1 LNKRDL
7 VIVALATF
15 CLTSTLFM
23 ILPSRSAEPYNPW
36 GDVSGPT
43 IGEPDGTINMRDIN
57 YEILRFNTF
66 GDTAKNV
73 TIAAHASKLAYNIT
87 TSVPAGQQFTTPWI
101 LVDGYSKISVCVY
114 NVAAIDS
121 YSLTTRHTGY
131 ISEWYVDHQ
140 VNATGDIVKTYD
152 VPNQEIRIICENN
165 DAGSRTLSLDIYL
178 LA

>member
-1 LNKRDL
+1 MKIRKDL
-7 VIVALATF
+7 VIAVLVTF
-15 CLTSTLFM
+15 CLTTTLFM
-23 ILPSRSAEPYNPW
+23 VKASWSGGEWDPW
-36 GDVSGPT
+36 VD
-43 IGEPDGTINMRDIN
+43 IKEDGTVDIYDAITLAN
-57 YEILRFNTF
+57 AYGTS
-66 GDTAKNV
+66 GDTTKNV
-73 TIAAHASKLAYNIT
+73 TIVGHASKLAYNIT